1 MRIYKGMRHIKLY
14 EAFQEEEQEVFPSKG
29 KAYHVT
35 PDVYINLIKK
45 EGLTPRTESKLSE
58 HPERIYFYLNPESS
72 FKYLASSLWGASKY
86 KDQVKKYYVLEVD
99 LTQLPDHHF
108 YADPHSMIS
117 YIAVYTKQPIPP
129 SAIKV
134 IQTIPVEDLPDTS
147 ASTDYEPAVEPPDPK
162 EYEVSNDFWD
172 RILAELPPDK
182 EKIDLKDIEDL
193 KARLNKN

>member
-1 MRIYKGMRHIKLY
+1 MKHLKLY
-14 EAFQEEEQEVFPSKG
+14 EAFQEDEQEVFPSKG

-35 PDVYINLIKK
+35 PDVYINQIQK
-45 EGLTPRTESKLSE
+45 EGLTPRTESKLTE

-72 FKYLASSLWGASKY
+72 FKYLASSLWSASKY

-117 YIAVYTKQPIPP
+117 YIAVYTKQSIPP

-134 IQTIPVEDLPDTS
+134 IQTIPVEDLPDIS
-147 ASTDYEPAVEPPDPK
+147 DSPDYEPVLKPQDPQEWDSFGSK
-162 EYEVSNDFWD
+162 WD
-172 RILAELPPDK
+172 RIRKMMDELPPD
-182 EKIDLKDIEDL
+182 EGMIDLKDIEDL
-193 KARLNKN
+193 KARPNKD

>member
-1 MRIYKGMRHIKLY
+1 MRHLKLY
-14 EAFQEEEQEVFPSKG
+14 ENFQEEEKEVFPSKG

-35 PDVYINLIKK
+35 PDVYIDPIKK

-72 FKYLASSLWGASKY
+72 YKYLASSLWRASKY

-108 YADPHSMIS
+108 YADPESMIG
-117 YIAVYTKQPIPP
+117 YIGIYTKQSIPP

-134 IQTIPVEDLPDTS
+134 VETIPVEDLPDTGN
-147 ASTDYEPAVEPPDPK
+147 ATDYEPTVEPYDPK
-162 EYEVSNDFWD
+162 ELEASNAAWD
-172 RILAELPPDK
+172 RLQKMVAELPPDK
-182 EKIDLKDIEDL
+182 QKISLKDLE
-193 KARLNKN
+193 A

>member
-1 MRIYKGMRHIKLY
+1 MKHIKLY
-14 EAFQEEEQEVFPSKG
+14 EAFQEEEKEVFPSKG

-35 PDVYINLIKK
+35 PDVYIDLIKK

-72 FKYLASSLWGASKY
+72 FKYLASSLWSASKY

-108 YADPHSMIS
+108 YADPESMIS

-134 IQTIPVEDLPDTS
+134 IQTIPVEDLPDTGDD
-147 ASTDYEPAVEPPDPK
+147 TDYEPAVELPDPK
-162 EYEVSNDFWD
+162 EYEASDDIWD
-172 RILAELPPDK
+172 RLKKMAAELPADK
-182 EKIDLKDIEDL
+182 QKIDLKDLEDFKKDL
-193 KARLNKN
+193 SK

>member
-1 MRIYKGMRHIKLY
+1 MRHIKLY

-35 PDVYINLIKK
+35 PDVYIDLIKK

-72 FKYLASSLWGASKY
+72 FKYLASSLWSASKY
-86 KDQVKKYYVLEVD
+86 KDQVKRYYVLEVD

-117 YIAVYTKQPIPP
+117 YVAVYTTQAIPP

-147 ASTDYEPAVEPPDPK
+147 SSTDYEPAVKPPDPK
-162 EYEVSNDFWD
+162 EYEASNDIWD
-172 RILAELPPDK
+172 RLKKMAAELPADK
-182 EKIDLKDIEDL
+182 QTIDLKDLEDFR
-193 KARLNKN
+193 KDI

>member
-1 MRIYKGMRHIKLY
+1 MRHIKLY

-35 PDVYINLIKK
+35 PDIYINKIKE
-45 EGLTPRTESKLSE
+45 EGLTPKSESKLSN

-72 FKYLASSLWGASKY
+72 FKFLAGSLWNASKY
-86 KDQVKKYYVLEVD
+86 KDQVKKYYVLEID

-108 YADPHSMIS
+108 YADPESMIS

-134 IQTIPVEDLPDTS
+134 IQTIPVEDLPDTRD
-147 ASTDYEPAVEPPDPK
+147 STDDEPTTPRFKVPEEDPTQRSK
-162 EYEVSNDFWD
+162 WEEIRKMLD
-172 RILAELPPDK
+172 ELPADRQT
-182 EKIDLKDIEDL
+182 INLKDL
-193 KARLNKN
+193 QA

>member
-1 MRIYKGMRHIKLY
+1 
-14 EAFQEEEQEVFPSKG
+14 
-29 KAYHVT
+29 VT
-35 PDVYINLIKK
+35 PDVYIDLIKK

-72 FKYLASSLWGASKY
+72 FKYLASSLWSASKY

-117 YIAVYTKQPIPP
+117 YVAVYTKQSIPP

-147 ASTDYEPAVEPPDPK
+147 DIPDYEPSVEPPDPK
-162 EYEVSNDFWD
+162 EYEASNDFWD
-172 RILAELPPDK
+172 RILAELPAGK
-182 EKIDLKDIEDL
+182 EKIDLKDLEDFRKDL
-193 KARLNKN
+193 SK

>member
-1 MRIYKGMRHIKLY
+1 MKHIKLY
-14 EAFQEEEQEVFPSKG
+14 ETFQEEEQEVFPSKG

-35 PDVYINLIKK
+35 PDVYIDLIKK

-72 FKYLASSLWGASKY
+72 FEYLASSLWSASKY

-117 YIAVYTKQPIPP
+117 YIAVYTKQSIPP

-147 ASTDYEPAVEPPDPK
+147 DSPDYEPTTPRFKVPEEDPTQTSK
-162 EYEVSNDFWD
+162 WEEI
-172 RILAELPPDK
+172 RKMLAELPTDK
-182 EKIDLKDIEDL
+182 QKIDLKDLEDF
-193 KARLNKN
+193 KKDSSK

>member
-1 MRIYKGMRHIKLY
+1 MKHIKLY

-35 PDVYINLIKK
+35 PDIYINLIRK

-72 FKYLASSLWGASKY
+72 FKYLASSLWSASKY

-117 YIAVYTKQPIPP
+117 YVAVYTTQAIPP

-134 IQTIPVEDLPDTS
+134 IQTIPVEDLPDTGDD
-147 ASTDYEPAVEPPDPK
+147 TDYEPTTPRFKVPEEDPAQTSK
-162 EYEVSNDFWD
+162 WEEIRKMLD
-172 RILAELPPDK
+172 ELPADRQT
-182 EKIDLKDIEDL
+182 INLKDL
-193 KARLNKN
+193 QA